1 MEKGKLM
8 LRVLVFVLVALGL
21 GSGAFYWS
29 NPELAKKTFD
39 ENKANIEKMVDDL
52 KKKSE

>member
-1 MEKGKLM
+1 M
-8 LRVLVFVLVALGL
+8 LRALLFVLVFLGL

-39 ENKANIEKMVDDL
+39 ENKANVEKFVTDL
-52 KKKSE
+52 KDKGTKN